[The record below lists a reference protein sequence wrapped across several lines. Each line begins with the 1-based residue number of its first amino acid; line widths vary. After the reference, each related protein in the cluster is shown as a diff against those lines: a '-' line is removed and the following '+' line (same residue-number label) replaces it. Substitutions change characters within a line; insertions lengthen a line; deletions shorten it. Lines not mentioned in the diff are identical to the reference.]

1 MIDSLT
7 KCPRCSQDESCYI
20 QPINETKNA
29 YSCFNCGYQTND
41 LMKEGD
47 FDFEEFESTLP
58 ELHKECKTIDE
69 EGRVWYPATINVPT
83 KGTVF
88 LNGSSKDNCFFS
100 GIKTKTLT
108 KKEQKE
114 PRWKGQTHKS
124 DPETLQNFGPLGFY
138 DACEYIGLF
147 ELENIEE

>member
-1 MIDSLT
+1 
-7 KCPRCSQDESCYI
+7 
-20 QPINETKNA
+20 
-29 YSCFNCGYQTND
+29 
-41 LMKEGD
+41 MKEGD